1 MKGGGSIAT
10 GYVKV
15 YAHEIDERPV
25 EGALVRIYR
34 TEDNLQYLEQEFY
47 TDGNGMTP
55 NIALEAPDQSLSLH
69 LHHTKQPYA
78 TYDIELSKDGYD
90 IEERRSIQI
99 FETVSSTLDME
110 MRQNAGV
117 TQRRIV
123 QVTPHRLYDQGE
135 YYA

>member
-55 NIALEAPDQSLSLH
+55 YIALEAPDQSLSLH
-69 LHHTKQPYA
+69 PHHTKQPYA